1 MLTFIDLSH
10 NEIRFIAKQAF
21 KELDKIAEINL
32 SHSKLTSD
40 VLLPEVFEGNYDA
53 AVYEPIKE
61 LKTLRLSYNLL
72 HSLKPDLFEHFPNLE
87 NLYLDNNPF
96 TIIDAVS
103 ETTISGIPKLRVSI
117 VDSKKYI
124 KYFFEN
130 SNTFFHRFSI

>member
-1 MLTFIDLSH
+1 MFFSLSHNYIANLTALPNMRMLTFIDLSH
-10 NEIRFIAKQAF
+10 NEIKSIEKQAF
-21 KELDKIAEINL
+21 KELDKVAEINL
-32 SHSKLTSD
+32 SHNKLTSD
-40 VLLPEVFEGNYDA
+40 VLLPEVFEGKYDEA
-53 AVYEPIKE
+53 TYEPLKE

-117 VDSKKYI
+117 QP
-124 KYFFEN
+124 
-130 SNTFFHRFSI
+130 